1 VDGSGSGYSGG
12 GGNNNNAPSSG
23 YRGSNGKPA
32 DDWPF

>member
-1 VDGSGSGYSGG
+1 VDGSGSGYSG